1 MYVCVL
7 LGLELLK
14 TNYLEPTLG
23 TILLLKSRWII
34 PSLAQAVKLV
44 IYLDLLT
51 PSLPNKDLYSV
62 SFYSCFSNY
71 PVCACRSKQGRVV
84 TLPVLSVCL
93 LIGASC

>member
-1 MYVCVL
+1 MSEKDSRWEDQVRN
-7 LGLELLK
+7 GA
-14 TNYLEPTLG
+14 LG
-23 TILLLKSRWII
+23 TILLLKSRWTI

-71 PVCACRSKQGRVV
+71 PVCACRSTCPVC
-84 TLPVLSVCL
+84 LPVCRSVC
-93 LIGASC
+93 